1 VLVEPSAPALAD
13 GALARR
19 RAGHRADPPTNYGGQ
34 MSQLSAQGDQSQ
46 PSMKPRALILDLFGD
61 YLRYTGGQA
70 RAGDLVT
77 LLGVFDVEPAA
88 VRMTLSRLR
97 REHWFTTTR
106 HGREASYVLNDHMLG
121 VLQVGRD
128 RIFADYDEAWDHT
141 WTTVVQQSAKTDRL
155 AREQL
160 RRQLSWLG
168 FGSLSAST
176 WVNPRDRSD
185 QVRAL
190 AGEFPDV
197 HFTVLRSVTDDLDV
211 DRDLVTRCWDLKRMN
226 QLYAQFLKDHARLGK
241 TADELTGADALV
253 ARTELIGSYRHY
265 PFFDPWLPAEL
276 RPKRWLGAQANAL
289 FRAAHRD
296 LGPAASA
303 FVGSVVGSLV
313 EAPFI

>member
-1 VLVEPSAPALAD
+1 VRVEPSAPAPAD

-19 RAGHRADPPTNYGGQ
+19 RAGHLADPLANYGGQ

-61 YLRYTGGQA
+61 YLRYTGGEA

-106 HGREASYVLNDHMLG
+106 HGREASYVLSEHMPG
-121 VLQVGRD
+121 VLRDGRE
-128 RIFADYDEAWDHT
+128 RIFAYYDEAWDHT
-141 WTTVVQQSAKTDRL
+141 WTTVVQQGTKPDRL

-176 WVNPRDRSD
+176 WVTPRDRSD

-190 AGEFPDV
+190 AADFPDV

-211 DRDLVTRCWDLKRMN
+211 DRDLVARCWDLERMN
-226 QLYAQFLKDHARLGK
+226 RLYAQFLKDHSHLAK
-241 TADELTGADALV
+241 TAGDLTGAEALF
-253 ARTELIGSYRHY
+253 ARTELIGSYRHH
-265 PFFDPWLPAEL
+265 PFLDPWLPAEL
-276 RPKRWLGAQANAL
+276 RPQGWLGAQANAL
-289 FRAAHRD
+289 FRASHRD

-303 FVGSVVGSLV
+303 FVGTVVGRLV
-313 EAPFI
+313 EAPLI